1 MDLCYNKGCGERFDR
16 SDNNEGAC
24 LFHPGVPI
32 FHDALKGWSC
42 CRKRT
47 TDFSE
52 FLSIKGCT
60 RGRHSDQKPQ
70 EPLHPEVSSEK
81 GGAKITNGEEII
93 YQGPK
98 SAEALQRER
107 PSSEEPLKKLPQK
120 VSASLAKVL
129 EKMDLSN
136 RAEQAK
142 KGVCFKSQVVMPGT
156 RCKNTGCKTIYQ
168 GPETDLEVCTHHPGA
183 PVFHEGYKSWS
194 CCCIQ
199 TFDFNAFLDQKG
211 CSTGTH
217 RWIPK
222 QDKKKVA
229 CRQDWHQT
237 ANTVFVTVYAKNANP
252 EFSFVEANRTVISC
266 NIQFENNKVYKK
278 EFHLWGVVDVKNS
291 KVSMVPSK
299 VEISLRKA
307 DTVTWGKLEDPNFK
321 AQPEPIDTETFGDT
335 AEAPPP
341 EWDIDDDDISDSDE
355 EWKYDKPPKK
365 SPWGEEEE
373 GKEEKKEGKEE
384 KKEGEEEEK
393 KKVMEEEDKKKTVE
407 EKEKEEEEE
416 EEKERKKWDENEED
430 GLYDDLPPLDD

>member
-16 SDNNEGAC
+16 STNKEDAC

-47 TDFSE
+47 TDFSD

-60 RGRHSDQKPQ
+60 RGRHNDEKPE
-70 EPLHPEVSSEK
+70 EPLRPDVSSEK
-81 GGAKITNGEEII
+81 GGAKRTNGEEII
-93 YQGPK
+93 YRGPK

-107 PSSEEPLKKLPQK
+107 PSSEEPLIKLPQK

-129 EKMDLSN
+129 AKMDLSN
-136 RAEQAK
+136 RAEQAMK
-142 KGVCFKSQVVMPGT
+142 ESQVVMPGT
-156 RCKNTGCKTIYQ
+156 RCKNIGCKGTYQ
-168 GPETDLEVCTHHPGA
+168 GPETDSEICTHHPGA
-183 PVFHEGYKSWS
+183 PIFHEGYKSWS

-211 CSTGTH
+211 CSTGKH
-217 RWIPK
+217 CWIAK

-237 ANTVFVTVYAKNANP
+237 ADTVFVTVYAKNANP

-266 NIQFENNKVYKK
+266 DIQFENNKVYKR
-278 EFHLWGVVDVKNS
+278 EFHLWGVVDVKHS

-307 DTVTWGKLEDPNFK
+307 NTVTWGKLEDPNFK
-321 AQPEPIDTETFGDT
+321 APPEPINTESFGVT
-335 AEAPPP
+335 AEE
-341 EWDIDDDDISDSDE
+341 EWDIEDDDISDSDD

-365 SPWGEEEE
+365 SPWGEEGEEEVKKEGEEGEKKKEE
-373 GKEEKKEGKEE
+373 GKEEEKTKEGEK
-384 KKEGEEEEK
+384 KKEGEKEGEK
-393 KKVMEEEDKKKTVE
+393 KKVPEEEGEKKMV
-407 EKEKEEEEE
+407 EKEEEEE
-416 EEKERKKWDENEED
+416 EDRF
-430 GLYDDLPPLDD
+430 YDDLPPLDD